1 MLLISIFS
9 TKVVT
14 YFNPKGIQEICGLLK
29 IAVFIPVLQAITIPL
44 KQLVLGSNKQSKY
57 VRITMIVTV
66 LSLLLIVIITP
77 IYKVFGV
84 LIALILTEIITSLIL
99 YFTVKNDLFVRS
111 S

>member
-1 MLLISIFS
+1 MLAIYLFS
-9 TKVVT
+9 TQVVG
-14 YFNPKGIQEICGLLK
+14 YFNPKGIEEICSLLK
-29 IAVFIPVLQAITIPL
+29 IAVFIPIIQAITIPL

-57 VRITMIVTV
+57 VRITMIVTI

-84 LIALILTEIITSLIL
+84 LIALIITEIISSLIF
-99 YFTVKNDLFVRS
+99 YFTIKNELFIRS